1 MSNSKRSNIFRK
13 KQTINIG
20 IFICVAI
27 VLSLVIYF
35 TNVSIDNNT
44 SQANNNDKK
53 ISQNGNF
60 DNQLEINEKSKENAI
75 QVQHDNTDKV
85 EATQEVVSNN
95 TENTKPSIDNSS
107 VITNVD
113 KSDAQTTTKKNEGEV
128 SMNQTN
134 DSSSVGEKTPQQ
146 EESAQVSSTSNITFS
161 SPVEGGSLIREY
173 TTDTIYSKT
182 LNTWRTREGVDVKVE
197 NGTPVVSI
205 LDGVVEKIDNDLTE
219 KGQYIVIKHDNGFK
233 SVYTNLDEE
242 VKVVNGQKVRKGE
255 IIASV
260 GNSSGNYSNEDYGSH
275 LNFIMYL
282 NNEEVNP
289 AEYIKFE

>member
-134 DSSSVGEKTPQQ
+134 DSSSVGEKNPQQ